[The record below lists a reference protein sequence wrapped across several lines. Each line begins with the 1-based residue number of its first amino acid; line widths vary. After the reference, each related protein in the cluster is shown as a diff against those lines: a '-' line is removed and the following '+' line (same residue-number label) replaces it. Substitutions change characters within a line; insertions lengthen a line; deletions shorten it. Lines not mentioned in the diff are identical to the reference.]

1 MVAALAARDDFRAI
15 YLAGD
20 ESDMHSWIREAGVT
34 RTPLH
39 VIPFS
44 HRRYSPLVPMRW
56 ARVLARVDGPKVS
69 WFPHWDSSWSASPS
83 VTTLHDIIHLA
94 DTTLRGRL
102 RAFIIRQWMRRMIA
116 GSDVLLT
123 GSRGSL
129 ERIASEFPEA
139 RGKLQVVPHGV
150 ADVFFAAG
158 RGELDDASAVTSA
171 NASSERASA
180 LTPQRDSAAPS
191 ASSRFLLTVASK
203 RPHKRLETAIRA
215 FAELA
220 KTDREL
226 RLVMVGARDEHAP
239 ALRALAE
246 ELGVAERVDDVE
258 NLSDRD
264 LALTYRRAQALLV
277 PSREEGFGLVIIEA
291 MAAGTPVIA
300 VNAAPLPEVAGGA
313 ATIVPLDDHLA
324 MAAAVRALAEERAAR
339 RAAGQAR
346 AAAFTW
352 AEAARQTAAALLGS
366 ATAAKYGSGD
376 KVK

>member
-1 MVAALAARDDFRAI
+1 MVAALAAREDFRAI

-20 ESDMHSWIREAGVT
+20 ESEMQTWIREAGAT
-34 RTPLH
+34 RTPLR
-39 VIPFS
+39 VISFV

-56 ARVLARVDGPKVS
+56 ARVLAQVDSPKVS

-94 DTTLRGRL
+94 DRTLRGRP

-129 ERIASEFPEA
+129 ERIASEFPDA

-150 ADVFFAAG
+150 ANVFFAAG
-158 RGELDDASAVTSA
+158 RGELDGASAVT
-171 NASSERASA
+171 
-180 LTPQRDSAAPS
+180 PQRDTAAPT

-220 KTDREL
+220 NTDSEL
-226 RLVMVGARDEHAP
+226 RLVMVGARDEHTP
-239 ALRALAE
+239 VLRALSTA
-246 ELGVAERVDDVE
+246 LGVVDRVDDVE

-300 VNAAPLPEVAGGA
+300 VDAAPLPEVAGGA

-324 MAAAVRALAEERAAR
+324 MAAAVRALDEQRAAR

-352 AEAARQTAAALLGS
+352 AEAARRTAAALLE
-366 ATAAKYGSGD
+366 ATG
-376 KVK
+376 